1 MAASLAPQRHSAL
14 FRCYQRILAA
24 WPIFTIGRAAKQCHG
39 GFMARIAQPSANSQS
54 QSLVWR
60 IRRFLNRY
68 GWGYAFVLPSMFTFV
83 IFTLIPV
90 FWSFIIS
97 FQQYNLRT
105 GGKWVGLSNYYLAF
119 TTQSGVFVTALKNT
133 LIYTIITVTANILI
147 GLILASLIQPLGK
160 YAKTFFR
167 AAYYLPAVTSVVI
180 ISMTWRWIF
189 NAQWGLL
196 NYLFS
201 LVGLPAVRW
210 LSDPN
215 IALYSIILST
225 VLTVPAT
232 GVVLFSAAMG
242 SIPPDFHE
250 AAELDGAGPIQRWW
264 SITLPLIKPTT
275 LYLVVLY
282 TIASFEVFEKVYI
295 MVPSGVGNST
305 QTIVTQIYQ
314 NGFQQF
320 RYGVAAAQAFILFLI
335 IASVAAIQ
343 FRFLQSDIEY

>member
-1 MAASLAPQRHSAL
+1 MTPLADPQRATL
-14 FRCYQRILAA
+14 
-24 WPIFTIGRAAKQCHG
+24 K
-39 GFMARIAQPSANSQS
+39 PSAFDR
-54 QSLVWR
+54 VK
-60 IRRFLNRY
+60 RFVRQY
-68 GWGYAFVLPSMFTFV
+68 GWGYLFILPSMLMFFIFTF
-83 IFTLIPV
+83 IPV

-97 FQQYNLRT
+97 FQEYSLKN
-105 GGKWVGLSNYYLAF
+105 GGTWVGLANYRAAF
-119 TTQSGVFVTALKNT
+119 TTQSGVFVTAIKNT
-133 LIYTIITVTANILI
+133 LVYTVVTVTSNVLI

-160 YAKTFFR
+160 FAKTFFR

-180 ISMTWRWIF
+180 TAMTWRWIF

-196 NYLFS
+196 NYIFS

-215 IALYSIILST
+215 IALSSIILST

-232 GVVLFSAAMG
+232 GVVLFSAALG
-242 SIPPDFHE
+242 SIPQDFHE
-250 AAELDGAGPIQRWW
+250 AAEIDGAGPIRRWF

-282 TIASFEVFEKVYI
+282 TIASFEVFEKVFI

-320 RYGVAAAQAFILFLI
+320 RYGVAAAQAFILFLM
-335 IASVAAIQ
+335 IAVVAVIQ
-343 FRFLQSDIEY
+343 FRFFQSDVEY